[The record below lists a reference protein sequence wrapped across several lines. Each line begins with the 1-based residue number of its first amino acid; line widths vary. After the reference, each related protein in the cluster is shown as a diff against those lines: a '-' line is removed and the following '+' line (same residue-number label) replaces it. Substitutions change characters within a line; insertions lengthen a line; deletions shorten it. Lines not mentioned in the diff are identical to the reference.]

1 VYCFKPLHIIHKYKN
16 INFFKQT
23 NFSINVWLNG
33 KYILS
38 YLSYGN
44 GWDGKWFESSSHT
57 NDLISLVKNVT
68 NYGNPCQPITKKSY
82 VLRVKPGK
90 WLQLETYFCILG
102 RVLVRVGSPK
112 EGPLEA
118 PLTQRRSPAS
128 G

>member
-1 VYCFKPLHIIHKYKN
+1 MAR
-16 INFFKQT
+16 
-23 NFSINVWLNG
+23 LNG